1 MIAPHNFKVAALA
14 ALLLLAVTAPLHA
27 QPSRPDQRGR
37 PERGVTAATVK
48 VWNRPIVEFRAVVR
62 QVPPAERAANAA
74 RRIEALPDDVRP
86 DEFRLEP
93 VTIGDVHGVLV
104 SARDRMLF
112 GIVDGDLDATA
123 GDTLETVGEQAIAQ
137 LRTALQ
143 ARAEQRRLSVLVKG
157 LALSLVATAL
167 LALVL
172 WGTHRLSGEALERL
186 TRVTRSRAVSLLGRD
201 VWPLLNAFERAMV
214 RVTAWAVSFIAAFLW
229 LTFVL
234 NQFPYTRPWGDRL
247 GDYLVGLLAQFGTG
261 ALGALPGLF
270 AVLVIFVATRFVVRL
285 VDLMFQAV
293 EKGTIRLTTLDPH
306 TAGATRRI
314 AAVLIWVFALTIAYE
329 YIPGSESD
337 AFKAIGIFAG
347 LVVSLGSA
355 GLVNHVMSGLVV
367 VYSQAVRPGELVQS
381 GDIVG
386 VVTDVGLLSTK
397 LMTPKREQVTI
408 PNAVL
413 AGSQVTNYSRLA
425 GTHGAMISATAT
437 IGYDAPWRQVHSL
450 LLLAAQRTPHVR
462 KEPPPLVL
470 QRALTDFAVQ
480 YELRAYIEKP
490 EERFRVLSDLHANIQ
505 DAFNEFG
512 VQIMSPAFESQPEQS
527 VVVPKSKWFAAPAGP
542 PQEGQGGSA

>member
-1 MIAPHNFKVAALA
+1 MLALRHFKVAALA
-14 ALLLLAVTAPLHA
+14 ALLLLAGTAPLRA
-27 QPSRPDQRGR
+27 QPARPDR
-37 PERGVTAATVK
+37 PGGSERGTPAVTVK
-48 VWNRPIVEFRAVVR
+48 VYNRSIVEFRAVVR
-62 QVPPAERAANAA
+62 QVPPAERAANAV
-74 RRIEALPDDVRP
+74 RRIEALPDDVGP
-86 DEFRLEP
+86 DEIRLEAM
-93 VTIGDVHGVLV
+93 TLGNLHGVLV
-104 SARDRMLF
+104 SARDRILF
-112 GIVDGDLDATA
+112 GIVDEDLEA
-123 GDTLETVGEQAIAQ
+123 GAGETPETVGERAVAQ
-137 LRTALQ
+137 LRAVLQ
-143 ARAEQRRLSVLVKG
+143 ARVEQRRLSVLAKG
-157 LALSLVATAL
+157 LALSLVATVL

-172 WGTHRLSGEALERL
+172 WATHRLSDKALERL
-186 TRVTRSRAVSLLGRD
+186 TRATRTRAVSLLGRD

-214 RVTAWAVSFIAAFLW
+214 RLTAWAVSFIAVFLW

-234 NQFPYTRPWGDRL
+234 NQFPYTQPWGDRL

-261 ALGALPGLF
+261 ALAALPGLF
-270 AVLVIFVATRFVVRL
+270 AILVIFVATRFVVRI

-293 EKGTIRLTTLDPH
+293 EKGTIRLTAVDQH

-314 AAVLIWVFALTIAYE
+314 AAVLIWIFALTIAYE

-337 AFKAIGIFAG
+337 AFKAIGIFTG

-367 VYSQAVRPGELVQS
+367 VYSQALRPGEIVQS

-386 VVTDVGLLSTK
+386 RVTHVGLLSTK
-397 LMTPKREQVTI
+397 LMTPKREEVTI

-413 AGSQVTNYSRLA
+413 AGSTVTNYSRLA
-425 GTHGAMISATAT
+425 GADGAMISATAT

-450 LLLAAQRTPHVR
+450 LLLAAQRTPRVR
-462 KEPPPLVL
+462 KEPPPFVL

-480 YELRAYIEKP
+480 YELRAHIEQP

-512 VQIMSPAFESQPEQS
+512 VQIMSPAFESQPEKS
-527 VVVPKSKWFAAPAGP
+527 VTVPKSKWFAAPAGP